1 MKVKYFLT
9 GNRDYVHIIE
19 VLKNR
24 VASFVLA
31 SFLELSIAIRELRV
45 PMTPN

>member
-19 VLKNR
+19 ALKDK
-24 VASFVLA
+24 VASIAQA
-31 SFLELSIAIRELRV
+31 SFLDYQSLSGS
-45 PMTPN
+45 